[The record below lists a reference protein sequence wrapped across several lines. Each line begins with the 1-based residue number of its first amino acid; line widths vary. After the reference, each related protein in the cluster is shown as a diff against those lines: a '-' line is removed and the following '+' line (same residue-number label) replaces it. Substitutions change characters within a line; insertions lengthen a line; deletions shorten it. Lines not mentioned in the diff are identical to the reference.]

1 MDPITVASEAFKLA
15 LRRAEA
21 LHPAAPLCLVAS
33 STDRGDLVKTLRLVE
48 WSAENRRPL
57 VLHEAPFTDADAYF
71 ASLADQLR
79 ADYDALREGAAKD
92 GLVFPPLTL
101 PPDLD
106 RRPPAARAVALAEAA
121 HLAVRPTLD
130 GVIIALC
137 PKQIG
142 DVSAWRE
149 GVTAWLQA
157 ALSPAVHRWVHD
169 LPGGSLAALVPAER
183 HVRFEVDPAALMD
196 YLAKLDGA
204 PASAGP
210 PTAPPPALSPAQ
222 RAAVEAATGR
232 PVPSPEVGRALRG
245 MLMGAAVAM
254 QRNDLTTAAAKFGE
268 ARALCQAHAL
278 PVEEASTLIAL
289 ASLALAAGARD
300 RAVQAYQ
307 EAIAVSRDAKLHPV
321 TCQAWMGLGGT
332 FLAAGRHGDAGA
344 AYARAADTAKE
355 GNVPLLR
362 VEGLRLAGSCAL
374 AAGDENGALA
384 AWQTA
389 VDEGA
394 AEPAET
400 RAAGTLAQT
409 GESLAALLTRHGLHA
424 QAAHVRAISGAGG
437 NG

>member
-1 MDPITVASEAFKLA
+1 MDPITIAAEAFKLA

-21 LHPAAPLCLVAS
+21 LYPAQPLRLAAS
-33 STDRGDLVKTLRLVE
+33 ATDRGDLLKTLRLVE

-57 VLHEAPFTDADAYF
+57 VLCEAPFTDADAYF
-71 ASLADQLR
+71 SALAEKLQG
-79 ADYDALREGAAKD
+79 DYELVREGAAKD
-92 GLVFPPLTL
+92 GLEL
-101 PPDLD
+101 PALALPADLP
-106 RRPPAARAVALAEAA
+106 RRHPAARAVALAEALPGA
-121 HLAVRPTLD
+121 LRPTLD

-142 DVSAWRE
+142 DADAWR
-149 GVTAWLQA
+149 GALDAWLRA
-157 ALSPAVHRWVHD
+157 PLSPAVHRWVHD
-169 LPGGSLAALVPAER
+169 LPDGPARALVPEER
-183 HVRFEVDPAALMD
+183 HVVFEVDQAALMD

-210 PTAPPPALSPAQ
+210 PGAAPPALSPAQ

-245 MLMGAAVAM
+245 MLMGGAVAM
-254 QRNDLTTAAAKFGE
+254 QRNDFATAATKFGE
-268 ARALCQAHAL
+268 ARALCHTHQMPA
-278 PVEEASTLIAL
+278 EEASTLIAL
-289 ASLALAAGARD
+289 ASIALALGARP

-307 EAIAVSRDAKLHPV
+307 EAIAVSRNAALHPV

-332 FLAAGRHGDAGA
+332 LLADGRHGDAGA
-344 AYARAADTAKE
+344 AYARAADVAKE
-355 GNVPLLR
+355 GGVPLMR

-374 AAGDENGALA
+374 LAGDERGAIA

>member
-21 LHPAAPLCLVAS
+21 LHPAMPLCLVAS
-33 STDRGDLVKTLRLVE
+33 STDRGDLVKTLRMVE

-57 VLHEAPFTDADAYF
+57 VLHEAPFNDADGYF
-71 ASLADQLR
+71 ASLADKVR
-79 ADYDALREGAAKD
+79 GDHDALREGAAKD
-92 GLVFPPLTL
+92 GLVLPPLSL
-101 PPDLD
+101 PQDLD
-106 RRPPAARAVALAEAA
+106 RRPPAARAVALVEAMQ
-121 HLAVRPTLD
+121 HAVRPALD

-142 DVSAWRE
+142 DADAWRA
-149 GVTAWLQA
+149 VLTAWLQA
-157 ALSPAVHRWVHD
+157 PLSPAAHRWVHD
-169 LPGGSLAALVPAER
+169 LPDGPARALLPEPR
-183 HVRFEVDPAALMD
+183 HVRFEVDQAALMD
-196 YLAKLDGA
+196 YLARLDGA

-210 PTAPPPALSPAQ
+210 PTAPPPALSPEQ

-245 MLMGAAVAM
+245 MLMGGAVAL
-254 QRNDLTTAAAKFGE
+254 QRNDLATAATKFGE
-268 ARALCQAHAL
+268 ARALCHTHAM
-278 PVEEASTLIAL
+278 PAEEASTLIAL

-344 AYARAADTAKE
+344 AYARAADAAKE

-374 AAGDENGALA
+374 MMGDERGALA

-424 QAAHVRAISGAGG
+424 QAAHVRTISGAGG